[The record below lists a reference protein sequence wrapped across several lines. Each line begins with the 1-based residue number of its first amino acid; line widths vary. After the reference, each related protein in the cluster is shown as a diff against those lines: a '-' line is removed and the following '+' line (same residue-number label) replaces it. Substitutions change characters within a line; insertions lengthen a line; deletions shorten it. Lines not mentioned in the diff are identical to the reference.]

1 MNALETAKLML
12 SQVATALDETM
23 LPDVAFVGGCT
34 TGLWVTDEFSRQSIR
49 FTDDVDLIVSVI
61 GKSGWYKLRD
71 RLIDAG
77 FHESKDDVSC
87 RMRLDDLKVDFMPD
101 DEDVLGFSNLWYK
114 DALHTAMPYKLQENL
129 VINVVTPPLL
139 IATKLEAFK
148 GRGNN
153 DPLSSRDVE
162 DILTLFD
169 GRPELNEEI
178 RNSPVEL
185 VEYLVLELRQLASIP
200 NFDYAAQSTARNDI
214 DREQLLMQRISSIC
228 GEGIQKSD

>member
-1 MNALETAKLML
+1 M
-12 SQVATALDETM
+12 
-23 LPDVAFVGGCT
+23 C
-34 TGLWVTDEFSRQSIR
+34 I
-49 FTDDVDLIVSVI
+49 
-61 GKSGWYKLRD
+61 RD
-71 RLIDAG
+71 R
-77 FHESKDDVSC
+77 
-87 RMRLDDLKVDFMPD
+87 
-101 DEDVLGFSNLWYK
+101 YK

>member
-1 MNALETAKLML
+1 M
-12 SQVATALDETM
+12 
-23 LPDVAFVGGCT
+23 
-34 TGLWVTDEFSRQSIR
+34 
-49 FTDDVDLIVSVI
+49 
-61 GKSGWYKLRD
+61 
-71 RLIDAG
+71 
-77 FHESKDDVSC
+77 
-87 RMRLDDLKVDFMPD
+87 
-101 DEDVLGFSNLWYK
+101 
-114 DALHTAMPYKLQENL
+114 
-129 VINVVTPPLL
+129 
-139 IATKLEAFK
+139 
-148 GRGNN
+148 
-153 DPLSSRDVE
+153 E

>member
-1 MNALETAKLML
+1 MNALETAK
-12 SQVATALDETM
+12 TM
-23 LPDVAFVGGCT
+23 LAKVANALGESMLNDVAFVGGCT

-49 FTDDVDLIVSVI
+49 FTDDVDLIVGVI
-61 GKSGWYKLRD
+61 GKAGWYKLRD
-71 RLIDAG
+71 QLIEAG
-77 FHESKDDVSC
+77 FRESVDDVSC

-114 DALHTAMPYKLQENL
+114 DALRTAMPYKLDESL
-129 VINVVTPPLL
+129 VINVVTPPFL

-169 GRPELNEEI
+169 GRPELKGEI
-178 RNSPVEL
+178 ENSSVEL
-185 VEYLVLELRQLASIP
+185 VEYLVLEMRRLVSNP
-200 NFDYAAQSTARNDI
+200 NFDYAAQSTARNDAG
-214 DREQLLMQRISSIC
+214 RERLLMQRISALC
-228 GEGIQKSD
+228 GE